1 MDKELVNKIL
11 SVKNSGKIEMIIYE
25 DFVLIK
31 KGVFVKIKENGVVKT
46 ELTPSTSCVFV
57 MKRDLYFKIYQK
69 HLEGNKFVNG
79 ISINLYYDEQGNK
92 NIFDG
97 YVICT
102 TKKIYGKTLT
112 QYADDLSVVL
122 KYLKTESEYAPIKM
136 LFKR

>member
-57 MKRDLYFKIYQK
+57 IKRDLYFKIYQK
-69 HLEGNKFVNG
+69 YLEGNKFVND
-79 ISINLYYDEQGNK
+79 ISINLYYDKYGNK
-92 NIFDG
+92 DIFDG

-102 TKKIYGKTLT
+102 TKKIYGKTLA

-122 KYLKTESEYAPIKM
+122 KYLKTESEYSLIKR
-136 LFKR
+136 LFK

>member
-11 SVKNSGKIEMIIYE
+11 SVKNSGKIEMIIYD

-69 HLEGNKFVNG
+69 YLEGNKFVNG
-79 ISINLYYDEQGNK
+79 ISINLYYDKHGDK

-122 KYLKTESEYAPIKM
+122 KYLKTEGEYSLIKR
-136 LFKR
+136 LFK

>member
-1 MDKELVNKIL
+1 MDRELVNKIL
-11 SVKNSGKIEMIIYE
+11 SVKNSGKIEMMIYD

-57 MKRDLYFKIYQK
+57 IKRDLYFKIYQK
-69 HLEGNKFVNG
+69 YLEGNKFVND
-79 ISINLYYDEQGNK
+79 ISINLYYDKQGNK

-102 TKKIYGKTLT
+102 TKKIYGKTLV

-122 KYLKTESEYAPIKM
+122 KYLKTEGEYSLIKR
-136 LFKR
+136 LFK